1 MYLTQISKGN
11 WCLGQISIIHMGTI
25 AQLLV
30 GNADDCAW
38 TEKISIAHEYGCSL
52 IVITWSRI

>member
-1 MYLTQISKGN
+1 MYLTQILKGN
-11 WCLGQISIIHMGTI
+11 WGLGQISIIQMGTM

-38 TEKISIAHEYGCSL
+38 TEKISNALEYGCSL
-52 IVITWSRI
+52 IGNT